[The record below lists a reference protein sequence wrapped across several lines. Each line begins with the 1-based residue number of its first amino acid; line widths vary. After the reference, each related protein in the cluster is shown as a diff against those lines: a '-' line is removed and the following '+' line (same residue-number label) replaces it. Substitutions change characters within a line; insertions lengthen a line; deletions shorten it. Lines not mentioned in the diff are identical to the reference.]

1 MKGYFAKAIL
11 VIFCISLFPLFSV
24 RDAKSQDSGL
34 TLGGFQWGGAIELGY
49 RFTDI
54 DGSRNRYKETVNLMQ
69 GLRLLDFNLW
79 GRNLDEKKG
88 LVDYFSLSGNGI
100 GDPFPTARLEI
111 KKNKTYDL
119 VATYKEYKYFFDR
132 EDNTFFTDNHA
143 FNQKTRRGAVTL
155 TVFPKEE
162 FQLNFGYSR
171 WEREGDAGV
180 PRLYPPLVYPFA
192 MDQELKEGLNE
203 YFVSAD
209 FPIGGW
215 DFHVKQSF
223 WNFENKNSIDGPVF
237 ERRDEHVNTYVSSI
251 KAHTRFGERWDLDT
265 GYVYAHSEGRAG
277 LVTAPE
283 VGVNSGNGDFN
294 FNTHIFQLGL
304 SYLLRT
310 NLIAHLDYQFHT
322 TDQDGRSNSDP
333 FLNAPANASTAFD
346 LSAHT
351 GTFQLEYLPREN
363 LTLKAGYRIQYQHI
377 NGDDFVVDQFDGGKS
392 PGSTTILTH
401 GWIGSANWKP
411 YKFLTLFGEY
421 QGANFDNPYTRISPE
436 SENIARVRIKYDT
449 PLENLS
455 LKGIVSWKRRR
466 NPDQEYTVD
475 MKDYTIAATYQPVFL
490 PKLTLDGSFTY
501 ESIHDKKDLFNVVP
515 FSINPFSFAA
525 FTFNSDALI
534 YSGGISYEGIYKGL
548 GARIY
553 GSYAKTSQ
561 ENPQRYADVTLSIWY
576 KNKWVTP
583 ILALERT
590 YLHDHVNSKDSFDAN
605 LLTLSLRKEF

>member
-1 MKGYFAKAIL
+1 
-11 VIFCISLFPLFSV
+11 
-24 RDAKSQDSGL
+24 
-34 TLGGFQWGGAIELGY
+34 
-49 RFTDI
+49 
-54 DGSRNRYKETVNLMQ
+54 
-69 GLRLLDFNLW
+69 
-79 GRNLDEKKG
+79 
-88 LVDYFSLSGNGI
+88 
-100 GDPFPTARLEI
+100 
-111 KKNKTYDL
+111 
-119 VATYKEYKYFFDR
+119 
-132 EDNTFFTDNHA
+132 
-143 FNQKTRRGAVTL
+143 
-155 TVFPKEE
+155 
-162 FQLNFGYSR
+162 
-171 WEREGDAGV
+171 
-180 PRLYPPLVYPFA
+180 
-192 MDQELKEGLNE
+192 
-203 YFVSAD
+203 
-209 FPIGGW
+209 
-215 DFHVKQSF
+215 
-223 WNFENKNSIDGPVF
+223 
-237 ERRDEHVNTYVSSI
+237 
-251 KAHTRFGERWDLDT
+251 
-265 GYVYAHSEGRAG
+265 
-277 LVTAPE
+277 
-283 VGVNSGNGDFN
+283 
-294 FNTHIFQLGL
+294 
-304 SYLLRT
+304 
-310 NLIAHLDYQFHT
+310 
-322 TDQDGRSNSDP
+322 
-333 FLNAPANASTAFD
+333 
-346 LSAHT
+346 
-351 GTFQLEYLPREN
+351 LEYLPQEN

-583 ILALERT
+583 ILSLERT

-605 LLTLSLRKEF
+605 LLTFSLRKEF

>member
-1 MKGYFAKAIL
+1 MRGYFAKAVF
-11 VIFCISLFPLFSV
+11 VIFCISFFHLFPV

-34 TLGGFQWGGAIELGY
+34 TFGGFQVGGAIELGY

-54 DGSRNRYKETVNLMQ
+54 NGSRDRYKEAVNLMQ
-69 GLRLLDFNLW
+69 GLRLFDFNLW

-88 LVDYFSLSGNGI
+88 LVDYFSLSTNGI

-132 EDNTFFTDNHA
+132 EDNFFFTDNHD
-143 FNQKTRRGAVTL
+143 FNQKTRMGTVTL
-155 TVFPKEE
+155 TVYPKEDI
-162 FQLNFGYSR
+162 QLNLGYSR

-180 PRLYPPLVYPFA
+180 PGLFFPFA
-192 MDQELKEGLNE
+192 MDQQLKEGLNQ

-215 DFHVKQSF
+215 DFHVKQTF
-223 WNFENKNSIDGPVF
+223 WNFSNQDIMGGPQF
-237 ERRDEHVNTYVSSI
+237 ERQDEHVNTYVTSI
-251 KAHTRFGERWDLDT
+251 KAHTRLGERWDLDT
-265 GYVYAHSEGRAG
+265 GYVFAHSDGRAG
-277 LVTAPE
+277 LVTFPGF
-283 VGVNSGNGDFN
+283 GVDSGNGDFN
-294 FNTHIFQLGL
+294 FNTHIFQLGM
-304 SYLLRT
+304 SYLIKS
-310 NLIAHLDYQFHT
+310 NLIAHLDYQFHA

-333 FLNAPANASTAFD
+333 FLNAPANASTAFN

-436 SENIARVRIKYDT
+436 SENIARIRIKYDT
-449 PLENLS
+449 PIEKLS
-455 LKGIVSWKRRR
+455 LKGTVSWRRMR

-490 PKLTLDGSFTY
+490 PKLSVDGSLTY
-501 ESIHDKKDLFNVVP
+501 EKINDKKDLFNVVP
-515 FSINPFSFAA
+515 FSINPFSFNT
-525 FTFNSDALI
+525 FFFNSDALI

-548 GARIY
+548 GARIN
-553 GSYAKTSQ
+553 GSVAQTRK
-561 ENPQRYADVTLSIWY
+561 ENQQNYTDAVLSIWY

-583 ILALERT
+583 ILAVERT
-590 YLHDHVNSKDSFDAN
+590 YLLDRVNRHDSFTAN
-605 LLTLSLRKEF
+605 LVTLSLRKEF